1 MPRKSVELPDHVH
14 HIISRGREYFY
25 YQKHRGTPRQGQ
37 RIKLP
42 RDPHSPEFWAA
53 LRQAQGIVGPVA
65 TDTVNALID
74 AYIAAWPTL
83 PKKLSEGTQVQY
95 RRQLKLASKAWG
107 ALRAAG
113 LRPAHVRAM
122 MEQIAATP
130 AKANNFLW
138 CMCALSGW
146 ARVNDHISQSFVE
159 GVKPFDLSE
168 RGHKPWTPEQVAAIH
183 ALPDS
188 VLRRGL
194 FLYLYTGQR
203 GSDVVR
209 LGPTDIEDG
218 GFALSRARG
227 TVQQKTKREVWCPIV
242 PELAA
247 EMATWE
253 KRPGPFLLTE
263 TGKPFNRG
271 FFWEHFDEL
280 RASTPTLAG
289 ATLHGLRATAVIRLR
304 QAGLEVPQIQD
315 IVGMSL
321 QTIERYCRF
330 ADKKASGKAAL
341 ISLTEHR
348 KKNIEQ
354 T

>member
-1 MPRKSVELPDHVH
+1 MPRRSIELPNGVH
-14 HIISRGREYFY
+14 RVIARARVYYY
-25 YQKHRGTPRQGQ
+25 YQSGRGTSRQGP
-37 RIKLP
+37 RIRLP
-42 RDPHSPEFWAA
+42 SDPQSPEFWTA

-74 AYIAAWPTL
+74 GYITAWPRL
-83 PKKLSEGTQVQY
+83 PKKLSEATQRQY
-95 RRQLKLASKAWG
+95 RRYLKLASRAWG
-107 ALRAAG
+107 ELKADC
-113 LRPAHVRAM
+113 LRPAHMRAM
-122 MEQIAATP
+122 MQGLAATP
-130 AKANNFLW
+130 PKANSFLW
-138 CMCALSGW
+138 CMSALSAW

-159 GVKPFDLSE
+159 GVKSFDLSD
-168 RGHKPWTPEQVAAIH
+168 RGHKPWSPEQITVIH
-183 ALPDS
+183 ALPDG
-188 VLRRGL
+188 VMRRGL
-194 FLYLYTGQR
+194 FLYLYSGQR

-209 LGPTDIEDG
+209 LGWTDIDEG

-227 TVQQKTKREVWCPIV
+227 TAQKKTKREVWCPIV

-247 EMATWE
+247 EMAKWE
-253 KRPGPFLLTE
+253 KRPGPFLLQE
-263 TGKPFNRG
+263 IGKPYTRQRFG
-271 FFWEHFDEL
+271 EHFDKL
-280 RASTPTLAG
+280 REETPTLAG

-304 QAGLEVPQIQD
+304 QAGLEIPQISD

-348 KKNIEQ
+348 KKNVEQ